1 MSGPVLADADGPDAR
16 RVVDVAPDDSL
27 NARMGPGSDYSVIG
41 TFDHDA
47 GDLGVRSPGDDT
59 AQGSTTS
66 ATRLIG
72 ADWATGEYDLI

>member
-1 MSGPVLADADGPDAR
+1 MLAPLLVSGPVLADADGPDAR

-47 GDLGVRSPGDDT
+47 
-59 AQGSTTS
+59 ATS
-66 ATRLIG
+66 ASGHPGMTPRR
-72 ADWATGEYDLI
+72 APPPPRHD